1 MSSTMPP
8 TIGILPKSLQ
18 QLLTEVVQKIVTAV
32 QPEKIICYGLR
43 SVHCQ
48 DWGCFLDEGI
58 MRDTSRLKLDLLI
71 IAPITK
77 GQLEQDISFAA
88 EQQCK
93 PLADVHCITHK
104 VHSVN
109 ENLTKGSLFFCTLYT
124 KGLLIYDAGPTHLET
139 PGPSVGTSL
148 ERNII
153 QAIWTRWYGLA
164 QHFYKSAVDSQ
175 DFERPDLTAFM
186 LHQAMEHTCGALIRI
201 FTGYR
206 PNTHNLSRLLMM
218 VENFTDQFTRIF
230 PRGTKQEEDLYS
242 VLQHGYLDAR
252 YKDEYIVPT
261 GVLDILIQRVQEA
274 QTIAYILYQEK
285 QSLYSLPKVV

>member
-1 MSSTMPP
+1 MPITP
-8 TIGILPKSLQ
+8 PFTIGILPRSLQ
-18 QLLTEVVQKIVTAV
+18 QLLAEVVQKIVTAV

-43 SVHCQ
+43 SVHYQ

-71 IAPITK
+71 IAPVTK

-93 PLADVHCITHK
+93 SLADVHCITHK

-109 ENLTKGSLFFCTLYT
+109 ENLTKGNPFFCTLCN
-124 KGLLIYDAGPTHLET
+124 KGWLIYDSGQTGLET
-139 PGPSVGTSL
+139 PVSMVEPMLDRYIL
-148 ERNII
+148 E
-153 QAIWTRWYGLA
+153 AIWRRWYGLA

-218 VENFTDQFTRIF
+218 VENFTDQLSKLF
-230 PRGTKQEEDLYS
+230 PKSTKEEEAIYA

-261 GVLDILIQRVQEA
+261 GILDVLIQRVQEA
-274 QTIAYILYQEK
+274 QTIAAILYQEK
-285 QSLYSLPKVV
+285 LSLYSLPKVG

>member
-1 MSSTMPP
+1 MPITKP
-8 TIGILPKSLQ
+8 STIGILPRSLQ
-18 QLLTEVVQKIVTAV
+18 QVLAEVVNKIVSAV

-43 SVHCQ
+43 SVHYQ
-48 DWGCFLDEGI
+48 DWGCFLDEGVI
-58 MRDTSRLKLDLLI
+58 RDTYRLKLDLLI
-71 IAPITK
+71 IAPVTK

-104 VHSVN
+104 IHSVN
-109 ENLTKGSLFFCTLYT
+109 ENLTKGNPFFCALYN
-124 KGLLIYDAGPTHLET
+124 KGLLIYDAGQTALDT
-139 PGPSVGTSL
+139 PGLSVGTSL
-148 ERNII
+148 ERNILEV
-153 QAIWTRWYGLA
+153 IWSRWYGLA

-230 PRGTKQEEDLYS
+230 PKGTKQEEDLYS

-252 YKDEYIVPT
+252 YKDEYIVPI
-261 GVLDILIQRVQEA
+261 GILDILIQRVQEA
-274 QTIAYILYQEK
+274 QAVAAILYQEK
-285 QSLYSLPKVV
+285 LSLYSLPKVG

>member
-1 MSSTMPP
+1 MPITSP
-8 TIGILPKSLQ
+8 FIIGILPRWHQ
-18 QLLTEVVQKIVTAV
+18 QLLAEVVQKIVLAV

-43 SVHCQ
+43 SVHYQ
-48 DWGCFLDEGI
+48 DWGCFLDEGT
-58 MRDTSRLKLDLLI
+58 MKDSSRLKLDLLI
-71 IAPITK
+71 IAPVTR

-93 PLADVHCITHK
+93 ALADVHCITHK
-104 VHSVN
+104 IHSVN
-109 ENLTKGSLFFCTLYT
+109 ENLSKGSPFFCTLYS
-124 KGLLIYDAGPTHLET
+124 KGLFVYDSEQTALESPVEMAVPTI
-139 PGPSVGTSL
+139 
-148 ERNII
+148 ERPII

-201 FTGYR
+201 LTGYR

-218 VENFTDQFTRIF
+218 VENFTDQLTKLF
-230 PRGTKQEEDLYS
+230 PKSTKEEEAIYA

-261 GVLDILIQRVQEA
+261 GVLEILIQRVQEA
-274 QTIAYILYQEK
+274 QTIAAILYQEK
-285 QSLYSLPKVV
+285 LSLYSLPKVG

>member
-1 MSSTMPP
+1 MHVSMSP
-8 TIGILPKSLQ
+8 TIGILPRSLQ
-18 QLLTEVVQKIVTAV
+18 QLLAEVVQKIVLAV

-43 SVHCQ
+43 SVHYQ

-58 MRDTSRLKLDLLI
+58 MRNSSRLKLDLLI
-71 IAPITK
+71 IAPVTR

-93 PLADVHCITHK
+93 ILADVHCITHK

-109 ENLTKGSLFFCTLYT
+109 DNLIKGNPFFSSLYN
-124 KGLLIYDAGPTHLET
+124 KGLLVYDSGQTELET
-139 PGPSVGTSL
+139 PFEMAGATV
-148 ERNII
+148 ERHII
-153 QAIWTRWYGLA
+153 QAIWSRWYGLA

-186 LHQAMEHTCGALIRI
+186 LHQAMEHTCGALIRV

-218 VENFTDQFTRIF
+218 VENFTDQLTKLF
-230 PRGTKQEEDLYS
+230 PKSTKEEEAIYA

-261 GVLDILIQRVQEA
+261 GVLNILIQRVQEA
-274 QTIAYILYQEK
+274 QTIAAILYQEK
-285 QSLYSLPKVV
+285 LSLYSLPKVG

>member
-1 MSSTMPP
+1 MSINLPS
-8 TIGILPKSLQ
+8 TIGILPRSLQ
-18 QLLTEVVQKIVTAV
+18 QLLAEVVQKIVLTV

-43 SVHCQ
+43 STQCQ

-58 MRDTSRLKLDLLI
+58 MRDSSRLKLDLLI
-71 IAPITK
+71 IAPVTK

-93 PLADVHCITHK
+93 LLADVHCITHK
-104 VHSVN
+104 IHSVN
-109 ENLTKGSLFFCTLYT
+109 ENLTKGSRFFCTLCSR
-124 KGLLIYDAGPTHLET
+124 GLLIYDSGQTALESPIDTIGPTE
-139 PGPSVGTSL
+139 
-148 ERNII
+148 ERHIM
-153 QAIWTRWYGLA
+153 QAIWSRWYGLA

-175 DFERPDLTAFM
+175 GFERPDLTAFM

-230 PRGTKQEEDLYS
+230 PKGTKQEEDLYG

-261 GVLDILIQRVQEA
+261 GVLDILIQRVQEV
-274 QTIAYILYQEK
+274 QTIAAILYQEK
-285 QSLYSLPKVV
+285 LSLYSLPKVG

>member
-1 MSSTMPP
+1 MPNTMPS
-8 TIGILPKSLQ
+8 TIGVFPRALQ
-18 QLLTEVVQKIVTAV
+18 QLLAEVVQKIVLAV

-43 SVHCQ
+43 SVQYQ
-48 DWGCFLDEGI
+48 DWGCFFGEGI

-71 IAPITK
+71 IAAVTK
-77 GQLEQDISFAA
+77 GQLEQDISFVA
-88 EQQCK
+88 EQQCT

-104 VHSVN
+104 IHSVN
-109 ENLTKGSLFFCTLYT
+109 ENLTKGSPFFCTLYS
-124 KGLLIYDAGPTHLET
+124 KGLLIYDSGQTDLET
-139 PGPSVGTSL
+139 PVSMVGPML
-148 ERNII
+148 ERHIM

-164 QHFYKSAVDSQ
+164 QHFCKSAIDSQ

-186 LHQAMEHTCGALIRI
+186 LHQSMEHTCGALIPV

-230 PRGTKQEEDLYS
+230 PRSTKQEEDLYS
-242 VLQHGYLDAR
+242 ILQHGYLDAR

-261 GVLDILIQRVQEA
+261 GILDILIQRVQ
-274 QTIAYILYQEK
+274 
-285 QSLYSLPKVV
+285 V